1 MNTTLLQYFVP
12 SNSSKENLYSIQFR
26 KSTNEFWRL
35 TPTQHMHVQQTIE
48 SLKRCKTVEYNILLH
63 NLISRPYN
71 FEGEWK
77 LSKTSKHL
85 IQQFEYDVWRENKN
99 WYMLDT
105 IYTFHIASNLFCSN
119 ILSMKYILRRLLL
132 CCIKLEV
139 SVFLYFF
146 YKCWFMYIPRLKVYI
161 FVKSRDC
168 VYLLDT

>member
-1 MNTTLLQYFVP
+1 
-12 SNSSKENLYSIQFR
+12 
-26 KSTNEFWRL
+26 
-35 TPTQHMHVQQTIE
+35 MHVQQTIE

-139 SVFLYFF
+139 PVSLYFLK
-146 YKCWFMYIPRLKVYI
+146 KCWFMYRPRLKVYI
-161 FVKSRDC
+161 FVIVMCISIRYLIKRRKSSL
-168 VYLLDT
+168 V

>member
-1 MNTTLLQYFVP
+1 MSTLCSVYFVP

-139 SVFLYFF
+139 PVILYFF
-146 YKCWFMYIPRLKVYI
+146 SKCWFMYRPRLKVKRR
-161 FVKSRDC
+161 KSSL
-168 VYLLDT
+168 V